1 MKTQYDFWKEAHD
14 HVMEEMAMFNLKGPQ
29 GPWKPYYSWRPRQIN
44 GQWYWLT
51 TIYRR
56 ERNRIVYP
64 HQGYEYGNA
73 FDVLKDA

>member
-1 MKTQYDFWKEAHD
+1 MKTQYDYWKEAHD

-44 GQWYWLT
+44 GRWYWLT

-64 HQGYEYGNA
+64 PQGYEFGDQ